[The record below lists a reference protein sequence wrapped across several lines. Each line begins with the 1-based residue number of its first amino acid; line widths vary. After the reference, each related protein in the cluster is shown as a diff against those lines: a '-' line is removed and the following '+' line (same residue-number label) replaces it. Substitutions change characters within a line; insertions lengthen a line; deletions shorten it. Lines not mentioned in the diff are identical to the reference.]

1 MIARLLIP
9 ACLILS
15 SAAASAAV
23 SKAPVKKNL
32 HSAKPVTQNGKAT
45 EKVSGKVIRSPQHA
59 AKAKTA
65 VNHGRVAQAVNHP
78 PKSAAK
84 KKIPA
89 PRH

>member
-15 SAAASAAV
+15 AAASAAASTV
-23 SKAPVKKNL
+23 GPVKKNV
-32 HSAKPVTQNGKAT
+32 HTAKPVPKNG
-45 EKVSGKVIRSPQHA
+45 KVSGKVIRSPQHA